1 MRRLGDLALKILVLT
16 VILSAMGIWG
26 AGRARA
32 EVAEPRIEATPMTF
46 DFGKIDEGVKSKAVY
61 TLKNT
66 GTSELVIF
74 DVKPTCGCTVAN
86 LSSKKVA
93 PGETATLEA
102 VYNSQNA
109 SGPVR
114 RFINIQ
120 TNDPKTPTFTL
131 GIAANVISKP
141 APEIN
146 FSMYNVTNL
155 QLATG
160 GSATRSITVTNIGQL
175 DLVIT
180 EVTTSQGAA
189 ASLDTISAP
198 PGQTTKGSIVLKPG
212 ESRKLDITISPK
224 VRSGNFQEVVT
235 VRSNAKRRPAA
246 VFIAQGIVQG

>member
-1 MRRLGDLALKILVLT
+1 MRRLVSLAVTSLVLAA
-16 VILSAMGIWG
+16 VLSFSGEGM
-26 AGRARA
+26 ARA
-32 EVAEPRIEATPMTF
+32 EGMQPRIEAMPMTF
-46 DFGKIDEGVKSKAVY
+46 DFGSIDEGVRSKAVY

-86 LSSKKVA
+86 LSSKKIA

-102 VYNSQNA
+102 IYDSHNA
-109 SGPVR
+109 SGAVR

-120 TNDPKTPTFTL
+120 TNDPKNQTFTL
-131 GIAANVISKP
+131 GIAANVIAKP

-146 FSMYNVTNL
+146 FSMYNATNL
-155 QLATG
+155 QLASG
-160 GSATRSITVTNIGQL
+160 GSATRSITVTNVGQL
-175 DLVIT
+175 DLVIN

-189 ASLDTISAP
+189 ASLDTINAP
-198 PGQTTKGSIVLKPG
+198 PGQTTRGSIVLKPG

-224 VRSGNFQEVVT
+224 TKNGNFQEVVT

-246 VFIAQGIVQG
+246 TFIAQGIVQG